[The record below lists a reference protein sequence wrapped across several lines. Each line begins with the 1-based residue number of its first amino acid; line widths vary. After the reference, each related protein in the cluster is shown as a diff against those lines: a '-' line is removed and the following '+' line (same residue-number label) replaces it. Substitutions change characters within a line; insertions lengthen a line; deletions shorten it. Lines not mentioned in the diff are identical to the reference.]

1 MMGTM
6 RKKLIFIFV
15 LSVIFTFNLF
25 SQTNEELPPYPPEN
39 PEIIP
44 ISEIYEGMEGV
55 GYTVI
60 HGTNVEPF
68 KVKVLSILKKRWHNS
83 DAILIRCEGLNLDH
97 SGTVAGMSGSPIY
110 FDGKIAGALAFGW
123 NYAKDPIAGVTPIE
137 EMYKLYE
144 DTNAKAP
151 MLGFADDNS
160 LQTPLMFSGISSK
173 AFNEYSSVFKKSG
186 FYPMQAGGSV
196 SDTNQ
201 ASKFLFGD
209 SVAIVLA
216 DGDISLAGI
225 GTVSHT
231 DDEKFLL
238 FGHSMWSK
246 GRIIAPVSRAY
257 INHIVASVSS
267 SFKLGYAYSNYLGY
281 TVYDGAFGVSGVYG
295 EVPENVMVPVKVEI
309 EDQTF
314 LTRDFNFRV
323 LNDPA
328 YFSDILSMA
337 IYSAV
342 SSAAGENEEGVFSIS
357 YEIETDYFEEPY
369 KVSNR
374 ILSYSSTDAFKDAIA
389 QVISPVSFF
398 IRNNFNRVGIK
409 SVKLSIKRTGLEYVF
424 LNDITLVEPRAVAGE
439 TIHLRL
445 GYTPYGKEKQYV
457 DVPVRLPV
465 NLKTDVYTLKTD
477 VYTIYAANEYIFNYA
492 EQLFMPSKYEIRS
505 LDDVQRIYG
514 KSYDDSALK
523 VWLYSSSRGVQ
534 IGKDLYPTLPSSR
547 YGTMAKNATSDKAAV
562 ITPINGNYQMDSSI
576 LGLMKLDIIIE
587 GARKYE
593 NR

>member
-1 MMGTM
+1 MGTM
-6 RKKLIFIFV
+6 RKKLIFIFT
-15 LSVIFTFNLF
+15 LLFIFTFNLF
-25 SQTNEELPPYPPEN
+25 SQTNEELPPNPPEN
-39 PEIIP
+39 PEVIP

-60 HGTNVEPF
+60 HGTNVQPF
-68 KVKVLSILKKRWHNS
+68 KVKVLSILRKRWHNS
-83 DAILIRCEGLNLDH
+83 DAILIQCEGLDLDH

-110 FDGKIAGALAFGW
+110 FNGRIAGALAFGW

-151 MLGFADDNS
+151 LLGFADDNS

-173 AFNEYSSVFKKSG
+173 AFNEYSSSFKKGG

-246 GRIIAPVSRAY
+246 GRLRAPVSRAY
-257 INHIVASVSS
+257 INHIVASVDS

-323 LNDPA
+323 LNDPT
-328 YFSDILSMA
+328 YFTEILSMS

-342 SSAAGENEEGVFSIS
+342 SSAAGGAEEGVFSIS

-369 KVSNR
+369 KVTDK
-374 ILSYSSTDAFKDAIA
+374 ILDYSSTDAFKAAIKQLIA
-389 QVISPVSFF
+389 PIDFF
-398 IRNNFNRVGIK
+398 IYNNFNRVGIK
-409 SVKLSIKRTGLEYVF
+409 SVKLSIKRSNLEYVF

-457 DVPVRLPV
+457 DIPVRLPV
-465 NLKTDVYTLKTD
+465 NLKTD

-534 IGKDLYPTLPSSR
+534 IGKDLYPTLPPSK